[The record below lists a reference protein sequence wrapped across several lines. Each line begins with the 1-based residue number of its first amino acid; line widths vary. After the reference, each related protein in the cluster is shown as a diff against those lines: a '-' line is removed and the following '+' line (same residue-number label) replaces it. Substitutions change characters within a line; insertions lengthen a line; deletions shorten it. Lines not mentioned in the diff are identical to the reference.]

1 MSEDKYDV
9 LLYYKYVE
17 IPNLNDLLTF
27 YHSNCSSLSL
37 LGRVRLSSHDV
48 NVTVSVPF
56 ISSFILFIPNSLLF
70 TQECGF
76 TSLSI
81 RIIDELVTLSSHPL
95 LKSPDIS
102 NVGKHLSAL
111 DFHSSLH
118 NTIGLGGSL
127 DENGETIIDALIMD
141 GMTME
146 VGAVAAMRYVKDGIK
161 VARLVMQHTKH
172 TLLVGEKAS
181 EFAISMRLPGPMNLS
196 SPESMEKWAKW
207 KDSRCQPNFKKNVSP
222 ANSCGPYR
230 PTNYLGHPDETCSS
244 TV

>member
-1 MSEDKYDV
+1 MSESIS
-9 LLYYKYVE
+9 LPSTSILPST
-17 IPNLNDLLTF
+17 IP
-27 YHSNCSSLSL
+27 
-37 LGRVRLSSHDV
+37 
-48 NVTVSVPF
+48 
-56 ISSFILFIPNSLLF
+56 
-70 TQECGF
+70 
-76 TSLSI
+76 
-81 RIIDELVTLSSHPL
+81 
-95 LKSPDIS
+95 
-102 NVGKHLSAL
+102 
-111 DFHSSLH
+111 
-118 NTIGLGGSL
+118 
-127 DENGETIIDALIMD
+127 
-141 GMTME
+141 MTME